1 MRYDLVFEGG
11 GAKGMVFVGAY
22 EEFIGRG
29 HTLGRLLGTSAG
41 AITAAL
47 LAAGYTP
54 DEMLEALTEK
64 ENGKSVFSGFMREP
78 APFTQEEISASAI
91 RALLRNVNLKLL
103 PGFIENRLDDA
114 ITEAL
119 AQNPGARHFFAFV
132 ERGGWFA
139 ADRFVAWLTTKLDS
153 GPWKGAQRRFSSMTL
168 AQFFAA
174 TQVDLSVVASDTS
187 DGRLLVLNHRTA
199 PECPVVWAVRM
210 SMSIPLVWN
219 EVIWA
224 TEWGAYLGRTLTG
237 HTVVDGG
244 VLSNFP
250 IELFISD
257 EPQVTKLMGPKQ
269 DAAVLGLLIDESL
282 PVPPVARKRGIL
294 VDVKVKPGELRTVQR
309 ITRLIDTMTGA
320 HDKMV
325 IEEFDHLV
333 ARLPAAGYGTTEF
346 DMSDERREA
355 LVQAGRD
362 AMAAYFDKQPVR
374 RAATRGP
381 RAARTKRVEPIADR
395 IAARLLGQ

>member
-29 HTLGRLLGTSAG
+29 HTFGRLLGTSAG

-54 DEMLEALTEK
+54 EEMLGALTEK
-64 ENGKSVFSGFMREP
+64 ENGKSVFTGFMGEP
-78 APFTQEEISASAI
+78 APFTEEEIRASAI
-91 RALLRNVNLKLL
+91 RTLLRNVNLKLL
-103 PGFIENRLDDA
+103 PGFIEDRLDDVIA
-114 ITEAL
+114 EAL
-119 AQNPGARHFFAFV
+119 AENPGARHFFAFV

-139 ADRFVAWLTTKLDS
+139 ADRFVAWLKTKLDS
-153 GPWKGAQRRFSSMTL
+153 GPWKDGRRQFSGMTM
-168 AQFFAA
+168 ARFFAA
-174 TQVDLSVVASDTS
+174 TQVELSVVASDTS
-187 DGRLLVLNHRTA
+187 AGRLLVLNHRTA
-199 PECPVVWAVRM
+199 PDCPVVWAVRM

-224 TEWGAYLGRTLTG
+224 AEWGAYLGRMLTG
-237 HTVVDGG
+237 HAVVDGG

-282 PVPPVARKRGIL
+282 PVPPVARNRGIL
-294 VDVKVKPGELRTVQR
+294 VDVDVKPGELRTVQR

-355 LVQAGRD
+355 LVKAGRD
-362 AMAAYFDKQPVR
+362 AMAAYFDKKPAR
-374 RAATRGP
+374 RAAARGA
-381 RAARTKRVEPIADR
+381 RAVGAKRVKPAADR

>member
-22 EEFIGRG
+22 EEFAARG
-29 HTLGRLLGTSAG
+29 HTFGRLLGTSAG

-54 DEMLEALTEK
+54 EEMLGALTEK
-64 ENGKSVFSGFMREP
+64 ENGKSVFTGFMGEP
-78 APFTQEEISASAI
+78 APFTEEEIRASAI
-91 RALLRNVNLKLL
+91 RTLLRNVNLKLV
-103 PGFIENRLDDA
+103 PGFIEDRLDDVIA
-114 ITEAL
+114 EAL
-119 AQNPGARHFFAFV
+119 AENPGARHFFAFV

-139 ADRFVAWLTTKLDS
+139 ADRFVAWLKTKLDN
-153 GPWKGAQRRFSSMTL
+153 GPWKDGRRQFSGMTM

-199 PECPVVWAVRM
+199 PDCPVVWAVRM

-224 TEWGAYLGRTLTG
+224 AEWGAYLGRTLTG
-237 HTVVDGG
+237 HAVVDGG

-257 EPQVTKLMGPKQ
+257 EPQVTKVMGPKQ

-282 PVPPVARKRGIL
+282 PVPPVARNRGIL
-294 VDVKVKPGELRTVQR
+294 VDVNVKPGELRTVQR
-309 ITRLIDTMTGA
+309 LTRLIDTMTGA

-346 DMSDERREA
+346 AMSHERREA
-355 LVQAGRD
+355 LVKAGRD
-362 AMAAYFDKQPVR
+362 SMAAYFDKKPVR
-374 RAATRGP
+374 RAAARGA
-381 RAARTKRVEPIADR
+381 RAVGAKRVKPTADR